1 MSSLNQNFKELRE
14 RLERGRFLS
23 SFGTEPVFYLVFPPT
38 EILVV
43 KSQLKAWKGQLA
55 NAGWEVEEFSL
66 LKMIHDYLQSNDSY
80 SAICDNEPKLREGL
94 DSNELLEHQ
103 ARLAQSLQAVV
114 IANGRPKT
122 ELMASLFASVDRN
135 NNRPKGLLLITDVEA
150 LHPLLRIN
158 AIETQLLG
166 KVKQPVVVLYPGVR
180 HGQTSLSFLG
190 IYPPDPNYRS
200 EHIG

>member
-14 RLERGRFLS
+14 RLERGRSLN
-23 SFGTEPVFYLVFPPT
+23 SFGTEPVFYLVFPPG
-38 EILVV
+38 EILTV
-43 KSQLKAWKGQLA
+43 KSQLNAWKGQLA
-55 NAGWEVEEFSL
+55 NAGWDVEEFSL
-66 LKMIHDYLQSNDSY
+66 GKMLRDYLAGNDSY
-80 SAICDNEPKLREGL
+80 QAVRENEPLIREALGAT
-94 DSNELLEHQ
+94 ELVEHQ
-103 ARLAQSLQAVV
+103 AQLAQSLQAVV
-114 IANGRPKT
+114 VSAGRPKP
-122 ELMASLFASVDRN
+122 ELLAPLLAAAERN
-135 NNRPKGLLLITDVEA
+135 NLRPKGLLLITDVEA

-166 KVKQPVVVLYPGVR
+166 KVRQPVVVLYPGVR